1 LIHLTIDQKTLVGE
15 LKTEWKKLWAER
27 VDDKIRAE
35 GIAKNDYSRIYVDRG
50 TIIHATRDYKALNF
64 KAILE
69 QYEVENAERYLS
81 PSSTVGGWNKFIKS
95 HITKQTQG
103 RKKRADLYRQEK
115 TEKQQPKKGGRGW
128 LHK

>member
-1 LIHLTIDQKTLVGE
+1 MTIDQKTLVDE
-15 LKTEWKKLWAER
+15 LKTEWKKLWEER

-35 GIAKNDYSRIYVDRG
+35 GIAKNDYSMLYVDRG

-64 KAILE
+64 KDILG
-69 QYEVENAERYLS
+69 QYKVENAERYLA

-95 HITKQTQG
+95 QITKPTQG

-115 TEKQQPKKGGRGW
+115 IEKQQAKKGGRGW